1 MHGVKEMKTGTER
14 DCELRAEGLREIVE
28 ALRIALQDWADLQAR
43 AKAEGLDISASAQDV
58 KASLGNAER
67 LISEVV

>member
-67 LISEVV
+67 LISEAG